1 MKVLFF
7 PLLVS
12 LFLMGPSFA
21 NSASS
26 VSKHAPKSKIS
37 KRKIQLVILF
47 DTSNSMDGL
56 LEQAKSRLWEIVN
69 ETSGLRHSGEI
80 PVFEIAMYDYGNDGI
95 RENLNHVRKQLD
107 FTTDLDMVSKKL
119 FGLRTNGGSEFC
131 GAVIED
137 ALSKL
142 TWSTDSRDLK
152 MIFIA
157 GNEGFNQ
164 GPVDYKEVCNLAK
177 GQNVLVNTIY
187 CGDRNQGIR
196 DLWKDGASCSRGDYF
211 NINSNAEVVFIRT
224 PYDDRINKLSSEINN
239 TYISYGA
246 SGGARKSLQMEQDG
260 EALSQAPAVANMR
273 AKAKISS
280 NYRNSSWDLVD
291 AYIAD
296 PNIIE
301 EVDPNDLSE
310 ELKGKSKKEIEIYVK
325 VKIKERKDIQDQ
337 IAALSIKRE
346 EFIKS
351 EKAKDQNLKKDDFGT
366 AVTKSIKT
374 RAVHQGFEV
383 GE

>member
-7 PLLVS
+7 PFLVS
-12 LFLMGPSFA
+12 LFMLGPSFA
-21 NSASS
+21 NHTSS
-26 VSKHAPKSKIS
+26 DSEGAPKSKIS

-56 LEQAKSRLWEIVN
+56 LDQAKSRLWEIVN

-95 RENLNHVRKQLD
+95 REHTNYVRKQLD

-131 GAVIED
+131 GAVIQD
-137 ALSKL
+137 ALSEL
-142 TWSTDSRDLK
+142 SWSTDSRDLK

-164 GPVDYKEVCNLAK
+164 GPVDYKEVCKLAK

-196 DLWKDGASCSRGDYF
+196 DLWKDGANCSNGDYF
-211 NINSNAEVVFIRT
+211 NINSNAEVVFIPT
-224 PYDDRINKLSSEINN
+224 PYDDRINELSTEINE

-246 SGGARKSLQMEQDG
+246 MGSARKSLQMEQDA
-260 EALSQAPAVANMR
+260 EALDQAPAVANMR
-273 AKAKISS
+273 AKAKVSS
-280 NYRNSSWDLVD
+280 NYNNSRWDLVD

-296 PNIIE
+296 PTILDEI
-301 EVDPNDLSE
+301 DQKDLSE
-310 ELKGKSKKEIEIYVK
+310 ELKGKSKKEIEIHVK
-325 VKIKERKDIQDQ
+325 VKINERKEIQNQ
-337 IAALSIKRE
+337 IAELSIKRE
-346 EFIKS
+346 DFIKA
-351 EKAKDQNLKKDDFGT
+351 EKAKDQTVKKDDFGT

-374 RAVHQGFEV
+374 RAVNQGFEE

>member
-1 MKVLFF
+1 MKVVFF
-7 PLLVS
+7 PFLVS
-12 LFLMGPSFA
+12 LFLLGPAF
-21 NSASS
+21 
-26 VSKHAPKSKIS
+26 SKPHDIDPIDSPKSKIS

-69 ETSGLRHSGEI
+69 ETSGLRHSGQI
-80 PVFEIAMYDYGNDGI
+80 PIFEIAMYDYGNVGI
-95 RENLNHVRKQLD
+95 RENLNYVRKQLD

-142 TWSTDSRDLK
+142 TWSKDSRDLK

-157 GNEGFNQ
+157 GNEDFNQ
-164 GPVDYKEVCNLAK
+164 GPVNYQEVCSLAK

-196 DLWKDGASCSRGDYF
+196 QLWEDGATCSNGDYF
-211 NINSNAEVVFIRT
+211 NINSNAEVVFIPT
-224 PYDDRINKLSSEINN
+224 PYDDRINELSGKIND
-239 TYISYGA
+239 TYISYG
-246 SGGARKSLQMEQDG
+246 SMGGARKSLQMEQDV

-280 NYRNSSWDLVD
+280 NYTNSSWDLVD

-296 PNIIE
+296 PTIIE
-301 EVDPNDLSE
+301 GIDQKELSE
-310 ELKGKSKKEIEIYVK
+310 ELSGKSKKEIEIHVK
-325 VKIKERKDIQDQ
+325 LKIKERKEIQDQ
-337 IAALSIKRE
+337 IADLSVKRE
-346 EFIKS
+346 DFIKA
-351 EKAKDQNLKKDDFGT
+351 EKAKDQSDKKDDFGT
-366 AVTKSIKT
+366 AVTKSIKS
-374 RAVHQGFEV
+374 RAINQGFEAD
-383 GE
+383 E

>member
-7 PLLVS
+7 PFLVS
-12 LFLMGPSFA
+12 LFLLGPSFA
-21 NSASS
+21 NQSS
-26 VSKHAPKSKIS
+26 SDSKDAPKSKIS

-95 RENLNHVRKQLD
+95 RENSNYVRKQLD

-137 ALSKL
+137 ALSEL
-142 TWSTDSRDLK
+142 SWSVDSRDLK

-164 GPVDYKEVCNLAK
+164 GPVDYKKVCDMAK

-196 DLWKDGASCSRGDYF
+196 DLWKDGAKCSKGDYF
-211 NINSNAEVVFIRT
+211 NINSNAEVVFIPT
-224 PYDDRINKLSSEINN
+224 PYDDRINKLSSEIND
-239 TYISYGA
+239 TYISYGVMG
-246 SGGARKSLQMEQDG
+246 SARKSLQMEQDG

-280 NYRNSSWDLVD
+280 NYSNSSWDLVD

-296 PNIIE
+296 PTIIE

-310 ELKGKSKKEIEIYVK
+310 ELKGKSKKEIEVHVK
-325 VKIKERKDIQDQ
+325 LKIKERKEIKDQ
-337 IAALSIKRE
+337 IAALSVKRE
-346 EFIKS
+346 AFIKA
-351 EKAKDQNLKKDDFGT
+351 EKAKDQSLKKDDFGT

-374 RAVHQGFEV
+374 RAVDQGFEA

>member
-1 MKVLFF
+1 
-7 PLLVS
+7 
-12 LFLMGPSFA
+12 
-21 NSASS
+21 
-26 VSKHAPKSKIS
+26 
-37 KRKIQLVILF
+37 
-47 DTSNSMDGL
+47 
-56 LEQAKSRLWEIVN
+56 
-69 ETSGLRHSGEI
+69 
-80 PVFEIAMYDYGNDGI
+80 
-95 RENLNHVRKQLD
+95 
-107 FTTDLDMVSKKL
+107 
-119 FGLRTNGGSEFC
+119 
-131 GAVIED
+131 
-137 ALSKL
+137 
-142 TWSTDSRDLK
+142 
-152 MIFIA
+152 
-157 GNEGFNQ
+157 
-164 GPVDYKEVCNLAK
+164 
-177 GQNVLVNTIY
+177 VLVNTIY

-211 NINSNAEVVFIRT
+211 NINSNAEVIFIRT

-325 VKIKERKDIQDQ
+325 VKIKERREIQDQ

-351 EKAKDQNLKKDDFGT
+351 EKAKDQSLKKDDFGT

-374 RAVHQGFEV
+374 RAVDRGFEV